1 MADLIGNRPHRV
13 NLDGKSC
20 TEIGIASVAIL
31 PGSYIYKKDDGTFA
45 YPETSRPGAFVAM
58 CADNVG
64 GSILEA
70 IPVGDSVTGDQA
82 EQGRVYAMLAP
93 AGTVLYAN
101 ATLFKYNAT
110 AKDGSL
116 SLATG
121 PDDDVVAIAIENYT
135 VPATPAKSHV
145 KVRLV

>member
-1 MADLIGNRPHRV
+1 MADPIGNRPHRV

-20 TEIGIASVAIL
+20 TELGTSAVAIM

-45 YPETSRPGAFVAM
+45 YPDTKRPGAFVAM
-58 CADNVG
+58 CDDKVG
-64 GSILEA
+64 GSIIQP
-70 IPVGDSVTGDQA
+70 IPIGDSVTGDQA

-93 AGTVLYAN
+93 AGSVLHAN
-101 ATLFKYNAT
+101 ATLFKYNDT

-121 PDDDVVAIAIENYT
+121 PDDDVVAIAIESYT

>member
-20 TEIGIASVAIL
+20 TELGTSAVAIM
-31 PGSYIYKKDDGTFA
+31 PGSYVYKTAAGLFA
-45 YPETSRPGAFVAM
+45 FPAAKRPGAFVVM
-58 CADNVG
+58 CDDKVG
-64 GSILEA
+64 GSILQP
-70 IPVGDSVTGDQA
+70 IPIGDSVTGDQA

-93 AGTVLYAN
+93 AGSVLNAN
-101 ATLFKYNAT
+101 STLFKYA
-110 AKDGSL
+110 AAADGTL
-116 SLATG
+116 EITTD
-121 PDDDVVAIAIENYT
+121 PDDGVIAIAIEDYT